1 MGLRQLGGKTLFV
14 PVSKT
19 GRPRMIALS
28 RSAISLLQALQR
40 SPGNAYIFPSPI
52 TGRPSPSLHFPW
64 RRIKRRA
71 GLPGLRLHD
80 LRHSFASFLV
90 NGEVSLYVVQ
100 QLLGHVNFRTTQ
112 RYAHLMPEALAK
124 AVASLDAHLLGEG
137 RARGRER
144 PAECPLQPRLQP
156 QVEPALALA

>member
-1 MGLRQLGGKTLFV
+1 
-14 PVSKT
+14 
-19 GRPRMIALS
+19 
-28 RSAISLLQALQR
+28 
-40 SPGNAYIFPSPI
+40 
-52 TGRPSPSLHFPW
+52 
-64 RRIKRRA
+64 
-71 GLPGLRLHD
+71 LHD

-112 RYAHLMPEALAK
+112 RYSHLMPEALAK

-137 RARGRER
+137 RGRGRER

-156 QVEPALALA
+156 QVELAFAPARADFPNT